1 MTTRPSPEDADEA
14 APSTAPSP
22 MDLSELRKLV
32 QLMLR
37 ADLTELEVDDK
48 NRGLRLHLKRG
59 SEHGRGEP
67 GLASVVQ
74 VVPSGMAPQPGSM
87 AAPVGPATS
96 AAPAGPPPGTEIF
109 KSPIVGTFYRAASP
123 EAEPF
128 VQAGSAF
135 DEGSVLCII
144 EAMKVMNE
152 IRAEFRGQVVEVLA
166 ENGEPVEYGQPL
178 FLIKK
183 G

>member
-1 MTTRPSPEDADEA
+1 
-14 APSTAPSP
+14 

-59 SEHGRGEP
+59 SEHARVEP
-67 GLASVVQ
+67 GLAGVVQ
-74 VVPSGMAPQPGSM
+74 VVPGGMASAPQPM
-87 AAPVGPATS
+87 AAPGAGHPGS
-96 AAPAGPPPGTEIF
+96 APAGPPPGTEVF
-109 KSPIVGTFYRAASP
+109 KSPIVGTFYRATSP

-128 VQAGSAF
+128 VQAGSPF

-152 IRAEFRGQVVEVLA
+152 IRAEFRGQIVEVLA
-166 ENGEPVEYGQPL
+166 ENGEPVEFGQPL